1 MGKINMR
8 AWQLQDAKARLSEVV
23 KEASLHG
30 PQEITLHG
38 KPAVV
43 VISKEQY
50 NKLLK
55 SKTNFI
61 TFINNSPLKGSG
73 IDLQRNS
80 SLTRKIDL

>member
-1 MGKINMR
+1 MR

-23 KEASLHG
+23 KEANLHG
-30 PQEITLHG
+30 PQEITLRG

-50 NKLLK
+50 NKLLRPK
-55 SKTNFI
+55 LRFI
-61 TFINNSPLKGSG
+61 DFINTSPLIGSG
-73 IDLQRNS
+73 INLQRDS

>member
-1 MGKINMR
+1 MR

-23 KEASLHG
+23 KEAGLHG

-50 NKLLK
+50 NKLIRPK
-55 SKTNFI
+55 PGFVDFI
-61 TFINNSPLKGSG
+61 KASPLIGSG
-73 IDLQRNS
+73 IDLQRDS

>member
-1 MGKINMR
+1 MR
-8 AWQLQDAKARLSEVV
+8 AWQLQEAKARLSEVV

-43 VISKEQY
+43 VISKQQY

-55 SKTNFI
+55 SKPDFV
-61 TFINNSPLKGSG
+61 TFIKNSPLKGSE
-73 IDLQRNS
+73 IDLQRES
-80 SLTRKIDL
+80 SLTRDEDL

>member
-1 MGKINMR
+1 MR

-55 SKTNFI
+55 SKPDFV
-61 TFINNSPLKGSG
+61 TFMRASPLRGSG
-73 IDLQRNS
+73 INLQRDA
-80 SLTRKIDL
+80 SLTRKLDL